1 MIAVETVA
9 VPIVDGG
16 RSTAEVTRTSV
27 SPSTPM
33 SQAPVRSAPVRSA
46 PVWSTQPIGDA
57 SSPLSRAT
65 PVTLD
70 A

>member
-33 SQAPVRSAPVRSA
+33 SQAPVRSAPV
-46 PVWSTQPIGDA
+46 WSTQPIGDA